1 MSNFVLKLK
10 FSSVLQPKFLFSLTL
25 ENHEKT
31 KAVQLL
37 LESIDGEIDTIKECI
52 ECYFNACK
60 YPTHWFTM
68 VCTKPHLI
76 IWAKVRGFSYWPA
89 KIKSINGEEINVHF
103 FGDYTCAVVP
113 AKNCCLYS
121 KSSPKSPSKT
131 SSMYKAALKV
141 YILIILFQP
150 FRFDNAFV

>member
-1 MSNFVLKLK
+1 MFVSLV
-10 FSSVLQPKFLFSLTL
+10 FFLTS

-37 LESIDGEIDTIKECI
+37 LESIDGEIDMIKECI

-60 YPTHWFTM
+60 YPTQSFTM

-76 IWAKVRGFSYWPA
+76 IWAKVKGFSYWPA
-89 KIKSINGEEINVHF
+89 KIKSIKGEEVNVNF

-121 KSSPKSPSKT
+121 KLSPKSPSK
-131 SSMYKAALKV
+131 SSPMYKAALKV
-141 YILIILFQP
+141 YVLIKLFQL
-150 FRFDNAFV
+150 FRFDTAFV